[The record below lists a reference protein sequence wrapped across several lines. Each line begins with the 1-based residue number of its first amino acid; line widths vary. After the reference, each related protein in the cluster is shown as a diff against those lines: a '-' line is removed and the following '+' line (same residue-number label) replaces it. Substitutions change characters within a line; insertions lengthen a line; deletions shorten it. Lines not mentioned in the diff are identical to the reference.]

1 MQPAIV
7 NEKVWEQGQELRAN
21 KRRPAKQAGRQG
33 VSPGLLPDK
42 SSGHYRQK
50 IQSLWSFVRELK
62 QDEDKQTV
70 EGQRKSGTA

>member
-7 NEKVWEQGQELRAN
+7 NEKVWERVQELRAN

-33 VSPGLLPDK
+33 LSSGLLPDK
-42 SSGHYRQK
+42 SSGHRWQK
-50 IQSLWSFVRELK
+50 IQIIWNSVGELK